1 MTTRADRI
9 RERLEALGLSE
20 RAASMKAKL
29 NPRFITDLLLNP
41 DMSPR
46 ADNMRKLAEAL
57 ETSADWLD
65 RGVDVARIDAATA
78 ELIQLMPR
86 LDDAARRRL
95 VEIAKVEAKLSKI
108 PK

>member
-1 MTTRADRI
+1 MSTRADRI

-20 RAASMKAKL
+20 RAASMRAKL

-57 ETSADWLD
+57 ETTPDWLD
-65 RGVDVARIDAATA
+65 RGIDTARIDAATA
-78 ELIQLMPR
+78 ELISIMPK
-86 LDDAARRRL
+86 LDDAARRRI
-95 VEIAKVEAKLSKI
+95 VEIAKVEAKLGKH

>member
-57 ETSADWLD
+57 ETTPDWLD
-65 RGVDVARIDAATA
+65 RGVDMTRIDAATA
-78 ELIQLMPR
+78 ELISIMPK
-86 LDDAARRRL
+86 LDEKARRRI
-95 VEIAKVEAKLSKI
+95 VAIAKVEAQSAKD

>member
-78 ELIQLMPR
+78 ELMPR

-95 VEIAKVEAKLSKI
+95 VEIAKVEAKLSKL